1 MDPGVQGPGVQGPRV
16 HGSKEPES
24 EGLSRRTTIIGA
36 AVILGLA
43 LWLVTLVPGWL
54 AGDPEQ
60 AAGQSTETAD
70 SSRRIQA
77 TVFYL
82 SEDGSALVPITRE
95 VPYGATPAEQ
105 AKHIVAV
112 QVAKAPDGKVSPFP
126 ANTLVRTVFIG
137 AKGEAYVDLSPEV
150 SSANFG
156 GSLDEVLA
164 VYAIVN
170 AITTNLPDVKA
181 VQILVDGKEV
191 DTLAGH
197 VDLREPIT
205 RSDVWVRKG
214 Q

>member
-1 MDPGVQGPGVQGPRV
+1 MLIAGGVVV
-16 HGSKEPES
+16 
-24 EGLSRRTTIIGA
+24 
-36 AVILGLA
+36 LGLA

-54 AGDPEQ
+54 AGDAEQ
-60 AAGQSTETAD
+60 APAASAEGAD

-77 TVFYL
+77 TLFYL
-82 SEDGSALVPITRE
+82 SEDGSALVPVTRE
-95 VPYGATPAEQ
+95 VAYGATAAEQ
-105 AKHIVAV
+105 AKHIVAAQV
-112 QVAKAPDGKVSPFP
+112 QAAPTGQVSPFP
-126 ANTLVRTVFIG
+126 PSSIVRAVFIG

-150 SSANFG
+150 SSASFG
-156 GSLDEVLA
+156 GSLDELLA

-170 AITTNLPDVKA
+170 AVTINLPDVKA

-205 RSDVWVRKG
+205 RSDAWVRKG